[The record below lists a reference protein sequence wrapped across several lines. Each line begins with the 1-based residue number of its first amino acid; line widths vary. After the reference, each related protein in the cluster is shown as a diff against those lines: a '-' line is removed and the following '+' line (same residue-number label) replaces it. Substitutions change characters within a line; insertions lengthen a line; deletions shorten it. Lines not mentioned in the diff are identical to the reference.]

1 MHSGDA
7 TMVLPPQMLYLQ
19 TIRRARQIAAE
30 LAKELDITGPF
41 NVQFIAKNNVVKVIE
56 CNLRASRS
64 LPFVSK
70 VLGVNFAAEAMRRM
84 LGVGGNTTCNS
95 LDLDHVGVK
104 APMFSF
110 GRLHG
115 ADPLPGVEMAS
126 TGEVGCI
133 AGNVHEALLL
143 SLLSTSFRVP
153 SKGVLLSLG
162 PTSEKFAFS
171 DEAFV
176 IRDDLKLPIFATVG
190 TADALLDL
198 GIETTRVGKSP
209 DDHDSAADLIAAGEV
224 DLVINIPRQY
234 DRQGRPDGYWIRR
247 AAIDQ
252 GVPLVTDLNLAKAV
266 VESLRRTRGTCH
278 EPRGMDEYV
287 KPVQRNPERPSAG
300 ASDRTP
306 GT

>member
-1 MHSGDA
+1 M
-7 TMVLPPQMLYLQ
+7 
-19 TIRRARQIAAE
+19 
-30 LAKELDITGPF
+30 
-41 NVQFIAKNNVVKVIE
+41 QFIAKNNLVKVIE

-70 VLGVNFAAEAMRRM
+70 VLGVNFAAEAMLHM

-143 SLLSTSFRVP
+143 SLLSTGFCVP
-153 SKGVLLSLG
+153 SKGILLSLG

-176 IRDDLKLPIFATVG
+176 IRDELKLPIFATAG

-198 GIETTRVGKSP
+198 GINATRVGKSP
-209 DDHDSAADLIAAGEV
+209 DGADSATELIAAGRV

-252 GVPLVTDLNLAKAV
+252 GVPLLTDLHLAKAV
-266 VESLRRTRGTCH
+266 VESLRCTRGTDL

-287 KPVQRNPERPSAG
+287 KLVQSNPGRP
-300 ASDRTP
+300 
-306 GT
+306 